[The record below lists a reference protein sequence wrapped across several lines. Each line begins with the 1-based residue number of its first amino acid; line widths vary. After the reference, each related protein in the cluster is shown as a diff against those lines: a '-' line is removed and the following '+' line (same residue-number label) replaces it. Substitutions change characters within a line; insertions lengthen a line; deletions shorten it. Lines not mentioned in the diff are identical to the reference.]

1 MTTKTI
7 IITALPTGRGGLES
21 SVLAVKR
28 PTTSY
33 SSIVS
38 MPSTPVLF
46 ASSANLNSNSSITLP
61 LKQKIEPQFESY
73 DEDDDDDD
81 FDDLMEPPRKRER
94 LTHLSAEEKLFR
106 RKMKNRIAAQTARDR
121 KKAHMGDLEE
131 RIRRLE
137 TENATLKAEN
147 VQLKMKSG
155 KLNEE
160 NGRLKIELDE
170 NDVSQIVNYEKTNAD
185 LVIQQTVEVLGS
197 AASINVPQQ
206 KEQTTPSWI
215 LNWLLVVLTAMTSS
229 NSCNNSSE
237 TAETICKTEALS
249 VAEIRNR
256 IKNLPIT
263 NAGKTVLLSKLTELL
278 NMWKATRKKNQT
290 A

>member
-7 IITALPTGRGGLES
+7 IITALPSGRGGLES
-21 SVLAVKR
+21 SILAVKR
-28 PTTSY
+28 PTTS
-33 SSIVS
+33 SFSNIVS
-38 MPSTPVLF
+38 APSPVLF
-46 ASSANLNSNSSITLP
+46 TTSSTNIANSMPKI
-61 LKQKIEPQFESY
+61 QKIEQYESY
-73 DEDDDDDD
+73 DDDEDDYE
-81 FDDLMEPPRKRER
+81 DDLMEPPRKRER

-121 KKAHMGDLEE
+121 KKAHMGDLED

-137 TENATLKAEN
+137 AENATLKAEN

-170 NDVSQIVNYEKTNAD
+170 NEMSQIVSYDQRQQHTNVAD
-185 LVIQQTVEVLGS
+185 IGIQQSVEVLGS

-206 KEQTTPSWI
+206 KEQTTPMWI
-215 LNWLLVVLTAMTSS
+215 LNWLLVALTAMTSS

-249 VAEIRNR
+249 VIEIRNR
-256 IKNLPIT
+256 IKNLPIS

-278 NMWKATRKKNQT
+278 NMWKATRKKEQM

>member
-1 MTTKTI
+1 MKI
-7 IITALPTGRGGLES
+7 
-21 SVLAVKR
+21 
-28 PTTSY
+28 
-33 SSIVS
+33 
-38 MPSTPVLF
+38 
-46 ASSANLNSNSSITLP
+46 AN
-61 LKQKIEPQFESY
+61 KKHKIEQFESY
-73 DEDDDDDD
+73 DEDDDDY
-81 FDDLMEPPRKRER
+81 DDLMDPPRKRER
-94 LTHLSAEEKLFR
+94 LTHLTAEEKLFR

-137 TENATLKAEN
+137 AENANLKAEN

-170 NDVSQIVNYEKTNAD
+170 NEVSHIVKNEQQPVD
-185 LVIQQTVEVLGS
+185 FGIQQTVEVLGS

-206 KEQTTPSWI
+206 KEQATPSWI
-215 LNWLLVVLTAMTSS
+215 LKWLLVVLTAMTSS

-237 TAETICKTEALS
+237 METAEMICKTEALS
-249 VAEIRNR
+249 VMEIRNR

-263 NAGKTVLLSKLTELL
+263 NAGKTVLLSKLSELL
-278 NMWKATRKKNQT
+278 NMWKATRKKEQM